1 MMNFNSLHSRFG
13 GAILFL
19 SIVAACGSSS
29 GGSGGGAANAPVSLG
44 GAGNFVILA
53 KAGISNTPTSAIT
66 GNIGVSPIGYAAIT
80 GFALTP
86 TAPSASTVYATSA
99 QVTGQ
104 VFASDYHGNA
114 DSTKTMLT
122 AAVSDMELAYTDA
135 AGRAPGTTELGGG
148 NIAGMTL
155 SPGVYK
161 WSSPLLIPTDV
172 TLSGSST
179 DGWIFEVGQ
188 GLTMGP
194 GARVVLAGGAQAK
207 NIFWQVAGAVT
218 LNTTAHL
225 EGIVLCQ
232 TAITLNTGATVNG
245 RLLAQMAVTLD
256 GNTVVEP

>member
-1 MMNFNSLHSRFG
+1 MTNANSILSRLG
-13 GAILFL
+13 GAVLLLAIG
-19 SIVAACGSSS
+19 AACGSSS
-29 GGSGGGAANAPVSLG
+29 SGGGAANSPPNLG
-44 GAGNFVILA
+44 GAGGFAILS
-53 KAGISNTPTSAIT
+53 KTGISNTPTSDIT

-122 AAVSDMELAYTDA
+122 AAVGDMELAYTDA
-135 AGRAPGTTELGGG
+135 AGRAPGTTELGAG

-161 WSSPLLIPTDV
+161 WGSALDIPTDV
-172 TLSGSST
+172 TLHGSST
-179 DGWIFEVGQ
+179 DGWVFEIAQ

-194 GARVVLAGGAQAK
+194 GARVVLSGGAQAK
-207 NIFWQVAGAVT
+207 NITWQVAGAVT
-218 LNTTAHL
+218 LNSTAHL

-232 TAITLNTGATVNG
+232 TAITLNTGATVVG
-245 RLLAQMAVTLD
+245 RLLAQSAVTLD
-256 GNTVVEP
+256 GNTVVQP